1 MKHRVNTLKAKGKEL
16 WTNVFWKSPN
26 HLLALKVTCSI
37 IFLVVPSLLLFEETF
52 IGTTLAMGVVGMALG
67 ETDVHP
73 RGRRKS
79 SGIALVLFFITSSLV
94 ELLFPYPPFFAVLVA
109 IAAFSLTLAGALS
122 ARMQGVTF
130 GTLLIFVYTM
140 LGAGSAEKWF
150 HQPVLFTLGAL
161 AYSLVSIL
169 LLYHRPDRMIKEQ
182 LARGFHHLAAYTR
195 TKANLFPSDPQSQV
209 PIRTQLAQQN
219 IALAQ
224 QVEICKNE
232 LYSYAEESSP
242 HARPVVDAYYRKW
255 FLLQEMQERA
265 MSSHEKYDLL
275 SEEVSHPSILEG
287 LGHLMREIGQAMRQ
301 YAESLLTDQLYRHPL
316 SLRWTLVAVQK
327 MLEEEK
333 GYPHYGTLSL
343 LMRNL
348 SGLEANLRENALSG
362 VAIDV
367 AAFHSQKLERPRW
380 STLVSRN
387 HPRFRFAVR
396 LSLAWLLGYGLM
408 QVFDMDKGAWILM
421 TSLIVFQQT
430 YSATRMR
437 LFHRIFGTL
446 IGVVLG
452 VTLAYLL
459 PTLAGQIL
467 MLFGSIYL
475 FFYWLKKNYTIAAI
489 FITTY
494 ALASFDILSDQGI
507 AVMLPRIIDTT
518 VGATIAYLV
527 VRFLWPDW
535 QSKQLPGFLLL
546 AVSKNRRYFENTYHG
561 SISDEAYFQNRQ
573 EAYHADN
580 ALASAWQGMK
590 LEPKRMRQFEDR
602 AFQLTNLNHAL
613 LSYISA
619 FGVHRYAEL
628 SQRELE
634 CCKEISAVL
643 GHVCKLLT
651 DKEEDT
657 QWQFYLDMTLCWE
670 DNLEELHSDT
680 ESSRAGLIYNIAH
693 ATRELLLEASEM
705 MKLDH
710 TKSPYSPAKEGA
722 ALMK

>member
-1 MKHRVNTLKAKGKEL
+1 MKQRITTIRAKAREV
-16 WTNVFWKSPN
+16 WINVFWKSPN

-37 IFLVVPSLLLFEETF
+37 VFLVVPSLLLFEETF

-67 ETDVHP
+67 ETDVHT
-73 RGRRKS
+73 RGRMKS
-79 SGIALVLFFITSSLV
+79 SAIALVLFFITSSLV
-94 ELLFPYPPFFAVLVA
+94 ELLFPYPPFFALLAVV
-109 IAAFSLTLAGALS
+109 AAFSLTLAGARN

-140 LGAGSAEKWF
+140 LGAGNAEEWF
-150 HQPVLFTLGAL
+150 YQPVLFTLGAS
-161 AYSLVSIL
+161 AYALVSIL
-169 LLYHRPDRMIKEQ
+169 LLYHRPYRLIKEQ
-182 LARGFHHLAAYTR
+182 LARGFHHLADYTL

-232 LYSYAEESSP
+232 LYSYSEESDP
-242 HARPVVDAYYRKW
+242 DTQPLLDAYYRKW

-275 SEEVSHPSILEG
+275 SEEVSNRTLLEG
-287 LGHLMREIGQAMRQ
+287 LGHLMREIGQAMHR
-301 YAESLLTDQLYRHPL
+301 YADSLLTDQPYKHPL
-316 SLRWTLVAVQK
+316 SLKWTLTAVQK
-327 MLEEEK
+327 MLEGEK
-333 GYPHYGTLSL
+333 GQPRYGTLTL

-348 SGLEANLRENALSG
+348 MGLEENLRKNALSG
-362 VAIDV
+362 VEIDV
-367 AAFHSQKLERPRW
+367 AIFHAHKRERPKLSALFNRD
-380 STLVSRN
+380 

-396 LSLAWLLGYGLM
+396 LSLSWLLGYGLM
-408 QVFDMDKGAWILM
+408 QLFDMDKGAWILM

-452 VTLAYLL
+452 VTLAHLL
-459 PTLAGQIL
+459 PTISGQIL
-467 MLFGSIYL
+467 LLFGSIYL
-475 FFYWLKKNYTIAAI
+475 FFYWLKKNYTIAAV

-494 ALASFDILSDQGI
+494 SLASFNILSNEGI
-507 AVMLPRIIDTT
+507 SVMLPRIIDTT
-518 VGATIAYLV
+518 LGALIAYLV

-546 AVSKNRRYFENTYHG
+546 AVSKNRRYFESTYQEG
-561 SISDEAYFQNRQ
+561 ISDEAYFQNRQ

-580 ALASAWQGMK
+580 ALASAWRGMR
-590 LEPKRMRQFEDR
+590 LEPKQKRLFEDR

-619 FGVHRYAEL
+619 FGVHRYADL
-628 SQRELE
+628 SNNERVFCEE
-634 CCKEISAVL
+634 VSAVL
-643 GHVCKLLT
+643 EYVGKLLT
-651 DKEEDT
+651 HKVEGT
-657 QWQFYLDMTLCWE
+657 QGQSYLDMAHRWE
-670 DNLEELHSDT
+670 DNLGQIQNGTDSK
-680 ESSRAGLIYNIAH
+680 RAGLIYNIAH
-693 ATRELLLEASEM
+693 ASRELLLEANEM
-705 MKLDH
+705 VKLGHLDVDAAMA
-710 TKSPYSPAKEGA
+710 TK
-722 ALMK
+722 